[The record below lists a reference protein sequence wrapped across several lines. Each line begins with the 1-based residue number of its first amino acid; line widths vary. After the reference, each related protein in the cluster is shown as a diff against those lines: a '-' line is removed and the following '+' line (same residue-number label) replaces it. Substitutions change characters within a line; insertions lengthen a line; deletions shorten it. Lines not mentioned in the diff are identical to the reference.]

1 MKNPEQFEIAMTL
14 AKGRAVKSGGAMRLI
29 MRGVV
34 AFSLAVFLAGT
45 AGAVRIK
52 DVTRVQGLRE
62 NQLIGYGL
70 VVGLDGTGDGTST
83 EFTVRSLVAYLR
95 RNGVTIDPEMVRVDN
110 TAAVIVTAQLPA
122 FARPGTPIDV
132 TVGSIGDAESLAG
145 GMLLMTPLKGADG
158 QVYAVA
164 QGSIA
169 TGGFDAGSGG
179 TSVSKNHPTAGSI
192 PGGATV
198 ELAPPTVLDGRSE
211 LMLVLNNPDFTTA
224 QRIAAVINQNFGST
238 IARPADSAAVQVAVP
253 ETAKTELAAFMA
265 ELERL
270 PVHPDQPARIIID
283 ERTGTVVMGEDVRIS
298 TLAIAHGNLSIQISQ
313 SNAVS
318 QPEGF
323 SRGMTVPFSQTDVSV
338 QEEAGHLIVVP
349 EGVSLGEV
357 VGALNAIGVTPRDLI
372 AILQSIKAAG
382 SLQAELEIR

>member
-34 AFSLAVFLAGT
+34 AVSLAVFLAGT

-270 PVHPDQPARIIID
+270 PVHPDQPARIII
-283 ERTGTVVMGEDVRIS
+283 V
-298 TLAIAHGNLSIQISQ
+298 
-313 SNAVS
+313 
-318 QPEGF
+318 
-323 SRGMTVPFSQTDVSV
+323 
-338 QEEAGHLIVVP
+338 
-349 EGVSLGEV
+349 
-357 VGALNAIGVTPRDLI
+357 
-372 AILQSIKAAG
+372 
-382 SLQAELEIR
+382 